1 MYRHSHRIALQVQ
14 SVLAKIILCRTKAL
28 GGRLHRCHACNH
40 EVPIYNSCIDR
51 HCPQCSGGRRV
62 DWVNKTASLLIPA
75 LNYFQAV
82 FTLPDTLSSFA
93 LGNRK
98 EIYSLLMQSTWSS
111 LNTTLRDEQGIIPA
125 AKLVLHTWNQELD
138 VHLHVHALVQGGG
151 PSLDETR
158 WIETK
163 HPIHQNRKKLYLCDN
178 RELSARFQ
186 KSFIEGLRKLH
197 RQGRLKFEYPWQGES
212 ESFERWLTKLSAT
225 TWNVYVQPP
234 PKKTSSPEQVVKYL
248 ARYMTG
254 GPISDSRLI
263 SHEEGQIT
271 FWARSRDKKNQSR
284 PYKLTGVQFV
294 FKWSQHIL
302 PKGFTK
308 SRSYGGFHST
318 KSAKYLKL
326 CTVLLDKR
334 FPKFD
339 SQPPLDEPI
348 QKEQPSEVHEHGPK
362 CPKCSQPMTATGQPE
377 RRSWKKVFEGPDRP
391 DWYRAFGFGNAKHPH
406 WHRER

>member
-1 MYRHSHRIALQVQ
+1 MFEDSLMESAGKL
-14 SVLAKIILCRTKAL
+14 
-28 GGRLHRCHACNH
+28 
-40 EVPIYNSCIDR
+40 
-51 HCPQCSGGRRV
+51 
-62 DWVNKTASLLIPA
+62 KT
-75 LNYFQAV
+75 
-82 FTLPDTLSSFA
+82 
-93 LGNRK
+93 
-98 EIYSLLMQSTWSS
+98 
-111 LNTTLRDEQGIIPA
+111 TTLRDEQGIIPA

-163 HPIHQNRKKLYLCDN
+163 HPTHKRRKKLYLCDN

-186 KSFIEGLRKLH
+186 KSFIEGLRKLY

-212 ESFERWLTKLSAT
+212 ESFERWLTKISVTA
-225 TWNVYVQPP
+225 WNVYVQPP
-234 PKKTSSPEQVVKYL
+234 PKKSSSPEQVVKYL

-284 PYKLTGVQFV
+284 PYKLSGVQFV
-294 FKWSQHIL
+294 YKWSQHIL

-318 KSAKYLKL
+318 KSAKYLEL
-326 CTVLLDKR
+326 CAGLLEKR
-334 FPKFD
+334 FPRSD
-339 SQPPLDEPI
+339 TQPQSDEPI
-348 QKEQPSEVHEHGPK
+348 QKEQPSEVDEHGPK
-362 CPKCSQPMTATGQPE
+362 CPKCSQPMTATDKSE
-377 RRSWKKVFEGPDRP
+377 RRSWRDVLGGKDRRTIYP
-391 DWYRAFGFGNAKHPH
+391 AEYTRIDRNTLAADTRFPLQ
-406 WHRER
+406 